1 MRSIVN
7 DPAASARSFPR
18 TVLVVISHP
27 RSGSLCA
34 ALADAYV
41 QGARS
46 TGLQVRVLDL
56 SMLRFDPDVHTVSPL
71 AQPLE
76 PDLATAWESIAWA
89 DHLLFVFPAWW
100 GVGPAKL
107 YGFLDR
113 VLLPGVAFREHE
125 GRFEGLLHGKTAH
138 LVTTLDMP
146 PLVYRFVYRAPGHGA
161 LKRSI
166 LGFCGIVTTR
176 ALAFGPVKDSSA
188 VQRADWI
195 MQAKQLGESLR
206 SGPRSIGAQAVLKL
220 LSWIKA
226 LRLQFYPM
234 TWMAYTV
241 GALGAG
247 TDPDPLRYWLGYGFL
262 FCAEAATVFSN
273 EWFDFE
279 SDRRNQHHGPFN
291 GGSRVLVQGNLS
303 FPQVRVGIG
312 VTLTLA
318 VACAGTLMAGA
329 SGYAVSVALL
339 LLLLF
344 ALGYTVPPLKLS
356 WRGLGELDVGLT
368 HSIGVVLCGYLLQ
381 GGGWRDAFPWL
392 MSLPM
397 FLSVLPSIIVAG
409 FPDLEADR
417 LAGKRTLATRLG
429 HRGTLLAAIVPTLA
443 APLAVLTVKDAPAL
457 HGSLDG
463 VLAGASLHALLLA
476 AMLWRSQRK
485 TSGRVDM
492 LLVVALTYIMWFVVI
507 PLLRL
512 APAS

>member
-1 MRSIVN
+1 MPSIVDATVAN
-7 DPAASARSFPR
+7 APR
-18 TVLVVISHP
+18 VLQTVLVITCHP

-34 ALADAYV
+34 ALAEAYV

-46 TGLQVRVLDL
+46 TGLQARALDL
-56 SMLRFDPDVHTVSPL
+56 GMLRFDPDVHTLSPL

-76 PDLATAWESIAWA
+76 PDLAYAWESIAWA
-89 DHLLFVFPAWW
+89 DHLVFVFPAWW

-125 GRFEGLLHGKTAH
+125 GRFEGLLNGKTAH
-138 LVTTLDMP
+138 LVTTMDMP
-146 PLVYRFVYRAPGHGA
+146 PWVYRFVYRAPGHGA
-161 LKRSI
+161 MQRSI

-176 ALAFGPVKDSSA
+176 TLAFGPVKDSSP
-188 VQRADWI
+188 VQRAAWI

-206 SGPRSIGAQAVLKL
+206 YGPRSSGAQAALTL
-220 LSWIKA
+220 LSWVRA

-247 TDPDPLRYWLGYGFL
+247 ARPDRLRYWLGYGFL

-279 SDRRNQHHGPFN
+279 SDRRNEHHGPFN
-291 GGSRVLVQGNLS
+291 GGSRVLVQGDLS
-303 FPQVRVGIG
+303 FAQIKIGIG
-312 VTLTLA
+312 VTVVLA
-318 VACAGTLMAGA
+318 IVCAGTLMAGA
-329 SGYAVSVALL
+329 AGHVVSIALL
-339 LLLLF
+339 LVLLF

-392 MSLPM
+392 ISLPM
-397 FLSVLPSIIVAG
+397 FLSILPSIILAG
-409 FPDLEADR
+409 FPDLDADQ

-429 HRGTLLAAIVPTLA
+429 PRGTLLSAIVPALA
-443 APLAVLTVKDAPAL
+443 APLAVLMVKDVPAL
-457 HGSLDG
+457 RGSLDG
-463 VLAGASLHALLLA
+463 MLPGASLHALVLVAL
-476 AMLWRSQRK
+476 LWRGRGKSK
-485 TSGRVDM
+485 GRVDM
-492 LLVVALTYIMWFVVI
+492 LLVAALTYIMWFVLI

-512 APAS
+512 V